1 MTSTQLPHFARTG
14 HAAHCKRCLTGKSI
28 CRSWCWNFDF
38 IIYCQHYRHLRQISM
53 VLGDLPYLFGSLHL
67 TKNKNTRLALAFYC
81 IGSLDLLGVIEE
93 QVPASDR
100 QLWRE
105 WLWQQQARR
114 SSLHIPPWIS
124 WRRRVSLGGKY
135 GSGFRPSP
143 FMTVAHSCNPLSVC
157 WRPLIILFF
166 LTPQFVYRRK

>member
-1 MTSTQLPHFARTG
+1 
-14 HAAHCKRCLTGKSI
+14 
-28 CRSWCWNFDF
+28 
-38 IIYCQHYRHLRQISM
+38 M

-124 WRRRVSLGGKY
+124 
-135 GSGFRPSP
+135 
-143 FMTVAHSCNPLSVC
+143 
-157 WRPLIILFF
+157 
-166 LTPQFVYRRK
+166 